1 MTDILQVNNPKSSM
15 LKRAWLVIILALV
28 IDQVIKIMIKT
39 TLPLDGHKMVLGKY
53 LQLYFI
59 ENNGMAF
66 GMQLGKDWG
75 KIALTVF
82 RIIACGVIMWFLYDL
97 AKKST
102 DKFKMTVF
110 ALIFAGAAGNTIDCI
125 FYGQL
130 FSASNYNEVATM
142 FPSGGGYAS
151 LFKGKVVDM
160 FYCELWNIHR
170 SEATWLPGFL
180 FGPDDRWI
188 FFRPIFNFA
197 DSCISVGVIMLLVWQ
212 KRFFGKKTKVVRV

>member
-1 MTDILQVNNPKSSM
+1 M
-15 LKRAWLVIILALV
+15 LKRAAIVIFAALLL
-28 IDQVIKIMIKT
+28 DQVIKIWIKT
-39 TLPLDGHKMVLGKY
+39 SMGLDDHTFVLGKY

-66 GMQLGKDWG
+66 GMQLGQDWG

-82 RIIACGVIMWFLYDL
+82 RILACILILWFLYDL
-97 AKKST
+97 SKKSN

-110 ALIFAGAAGNTIDCI
+110 ALIFAGAAGNTIDCV
-125 FYGQL
+125 FYGQF
-130 FSASNYNEVATM
+130 FSASNFNQIATI
-142 FPSGGGYAS
+142 FPSGGGYSS
-151 LFKGKVVDM
+151 LLKGKVVDM

-170 SEATWLPGFL
+170 SEAPGWLPGFL

-197 DSCISVGVIMLLVWQ
+197 DSCISVGVTILLLWQ
-212 KRFFGKKTKVVRV
+212 KRFFGKKVKA

>member
-1 MTDILQVNNPKSSM
+1 MTEIVQGNQKASM
-15 LKRAWLVIILALV
+15 LKRALMVIFSALL
-28 IDQVIKIMIKT
+28 IDQVIKIWIKT
-39 TLPLDGHKMVLGKY
+39 SMTLDDHKMVLGKY

-66 GMQLGKDWG
+66 GMQLGEDWG

-82 RIIACGVIMWFLYDL
+82 RILACILIFWFLYDL
-97 AKKST
+97 SKKSN

-125 FYGQL
+125 FYGQI
-130 FSASNYNEVATM
+130 FNASTYNQVATM
-142 FPSGGGYAS
+142 FPSGGGYTS
-151 LFKGKVVDM
+151 LLKGKVVDM
-160 FYCELWNIHR
+160 FYCEIFNIHR
-170 SEATWLPGFL
+170 SEAPWLPNFL

-197 DSCISVGVIMLLVWQ
+197 DSCISVGVVMLIIWQ
-212 KRFFGKKTKVVRV
+212 KRFFGKKGTEIAKA

>member
-1 MTDILQVNNPKSSM
+1 MTEIVQGNQKASM
-15 LKRAWLVIILALV
+15 LKRALIIIFSALL
-28 IDQVIKIMIKT
+28 IDQVIKIWIKT
-39 TLPLDGHKMVLGKY
+39 SMTLDDHKMVLGKY

-66 GMQLGKDWG
+66 GMQLGEDWG

-82 RIIACGVIMWFLYDL
+82 RILACILIFWFIYDL
-97 AKKST
+97 SKKSN
-102 DKFKMTVF
+102 DKFKMAVF

-130 FSASNYNEVATM
+130 FNASTYNQVATM
-142 FPSGGGYAS
+142 FPSGGGYS
-151 LFKGKVVDM
+151 TLFKGKVVDM
-160 FYCELWNIHR
+160 FYCEIFNIHR
-170 SEATWLPGFL
+170 SEASWLPNFL

-197 DSCISVGVIMLLVWQ
+197 DACISVGVVMLIIWQ
-212 KRFFGKKTKVVRV
+212 KRFFGKKGAEKVKA

>member
-1 MTDILQVNNPKSSM
+1 MTEIVQGNQKASM
-15 LKRAWLVIILALV
+15 LKRALIIIFSALV
-28 IDQVIKIMIKT
+28 IDQVIKIWIKT
-39 TLPLDGHKMVLGKY
+39 TMTLDDHKMVLGKY

-66 GMQLGKDWG
+66 GMQLGDDWG

-82 RIIACGVIMWFLYDL
+82 RIIACVMIFWFLYDL
-97 AKKST
+97 SKKSN

-110 ALIFAGAAGNTIDCI
+110 ALIFAGAVGNTIDCI

-130 FSASNYNEVATM
+130 FSASTYNNVATM
-142 FPSGGGYAS
+142 FPSGGGYTS

-160 FYCELWNIHR
+160 FYCEIFRIHQ
-170 SEATWLPGFL
+170 SEASWLPGFL
-180 FGPDDRWI
+180 FDRNGEWI

-197 DSCISVGVIMLLVWQ
+197 DSCISVGVVMLLIWQ
-212 KRFFGKKTKVVRV
+212 KRFFGKKETAKA

>member
-1 MTDILQVNNPKSSM
+1 M
-15 LKRAWLVIILALV
+15 LKRGWIVIILALV
-28 IDQVIKIMIKT
+28 IDQLIKIWIKT
-39 TLPLDGHKMVLGKY
+39 TLPLEGHVNLLGEY
-53 LQLYFI
+53 FQLYFI

-66 GMQLGKDWG
+66 GMQLGENGG

-97 AKKST
+97 AKKSN

-130 FSASNYNEVATM
+130 FSASNYTQVATM
-142 FPSGGGYAS
+142 FPSEGGYTS

-160 FYCELWNIHR
+160 FLYTGKWPHWVPSIGGR
-170 SEATWLPGFL
+170 M
-180 FGPDDRWI
+180 I
-188 FFRPIFNFA
+188 FPPIFNFA
-197 DSCISVGVIMLLVWQ
+197 DSCISVGVAMLLIWQ
-212 KRFFGKKTKVVRV
+212 KRFFGKKAKTAEA

>member
-97 AKKST
+97 AKK
-102 DKFKMTVF
+102 
-110 ALIFAGAAGNTIDCI
+110 IN
-125 FYGQL
+125 
-130 FSASNYNEVATM
+130 
-142 FPSGGGYAS
+142 
-151 LFKGKVVDM
+151 
-160 FYCELWNIHR
+160 
-170 SEATWLPGFL
+170 
-180 FGPDDRWI
+180 
-188 FFRPIFNFA
+188 
-197 DSCISVGVIMLLVWQ
+197 
-212 KRFFGKKTKVVRV
+212 

>member
-1 MTDILQVNNPKSSM
+1 MIEANSGTQKTTM
-15 LKRAWLVIILALV
+15 LKRAMIVIFSALI
-28 IDQVIKIMIKT
+28 IDQVIKIWIKT
-39 TLPLDGHKMVLGKY
+39 SMSLDDHKMVLGKY

-66 GMQLGKDWG
+66 GMQLGEDWG

-82 RIIACGVIMWFLYDL
+82 RIVACVLIFWFLYDL
-97 AKKST
+97 SKKSN

-110 ALIFAGAAGNTIDCI
+110 ALIFAGAVGNTIDCI

-130 FSASNYNEVATM
+130 FSASNYNQVATM
-142 FPSGGGYAS
+142 FPAEGGYAS
-151 LFKGKVVDM
+151 IFKGKVVDM
-160 FYCELWNIHR
+160 FYCEIFNIHR

-197 DSCISVGVIMLLVWQ
+197 DSCISVGVIMLLLWQ
-212 KRFFGKKTKVVRV
+212 KRFFGKKVNAVTPA

>member
-1 MTDILQVNNPKSSM
+1 MTDILQGNQKSAM
-15 LKRAWLVIILALV
+15 LKRALIIILSALF
-28 IDQVIKIMIKT
+28 IDQCIKIWIKT
-39 TLPLDGHKMVLGKY
+39 TMALDEHKMVLGKY

-66 GMQLGKDWG
+66 GMQLGEDGG
-75 KIALTVF
+75 KIALTLF
-82 RIIACGVIMWFLYDL
+82 RVVACVLIFWFIYDL
-97 AKKST
+97 SKKSN

-125 FYGQL
+125 LYGQI
-130 FSASNYNEVATM
+130 FSVSTYNEVASI

-151 LFKGKVVDM
+151 LCKGKVVDM
-160 FYCELWNIHR
+160 FYCEIFNIHR
-170 SEATWLPGFL
+170 SEASWLPGFL

-197 DSCISVGVIMLLVWQ
+197 DSCISVGVVMLLIWQ
-212 KRFFGKKTKVVRV
+212 KRFFGKKAKA

>member
-1 MTDILQVNNPKSSM
+1 MTWQ
-15 LKRAWLVIILALV
+15 
-28 IDQVIKIMIKT
+28 
-39 TLPLDGHKMVLGKY
+39 
-53 LQLYFI
+53 
-59 ENNGMAF
+59 
-66 GMQLGKDWG
+66 
-75 KIALTVF
+75 
-82 RIIACGVIMWFLYDL
+82 
-97 AKKST
+97 KKST

>member
-1 MTDILQVNNPKSSM
+1 MTEIVQGNQKASM
-15 LKRAWLVIILALV
+15 LKRALIIIFSALT
-28 IDQVIKIMIKT
+28 IDQVIKIWIKT
-39 TLPLDGHKMVLGKY
+39 SMTLDDRKFVLGKY

-66 GMQLGKDWG
+66 GMQLGEDWG

-82 RIIACGVIMWFLYDL
+82 RIIACVMIFWFLYDL
-97 AKKST
+97 SKKSN

-110 ALIFAGAAGNTIDCI
+110 ALIFAGAVGNTIDCI

-130 FSASNYNEVATM
+130 FSASSYNNVATM
-142 FPSGGGYAS
+142 FPAEGGYTS

-160 FYCELWNIHR
+160 FYCEIFRIHQ
-170 SEATWLPGFL
+170 SEASWLPGFL
-180 FGPDDRWI
+180 FDRNGEWI

-197 DSCISVGVIMLLVWQ
+197 DSCISVGVVMLLIWQ
-212 KRFFGKKTKVVRV
+212 KRFFGKKETAKA

>member
-1 MTDILQVNNPKSSM
+1 MIQNQTGNQKSTM
-15 LKRAWLVIILALV
+15 LKRAFIIIFLALL
-28 IDQVIKIMIKT
+28 IDQVIKIWIKT
-39 TLPLDGHKMVLGKY
+39 TMKLDDHHMVLGKY

-66 GMQLGKDWG
+66 GMQLGEHWG

-82 RIIACGVIMWFLYDL
+82 RMIACGVIFWFLFDL

-110 ALIFAGAAGNTIDCI
+110 ALIFAGAVGNTIDCI

-130 FSASNYNEVATM
+130 FSASTFNQVATM
-142 FPSGGGYAS
+142 FPAEGGYTS
-151 LFKGKVVDM
+151 LLKGKVVDM
-160 FYCELWNIHR
+160 FYCEIFRIHQ
-170 SEATWLPGFL
+170 SQASWLPGFL
-180 FGPDDRWI
+180 FDRNGEWI

-197 DSCISVGVIMLLVWQ
+197 DACISVGVVMLLLWQ
-212 KRFFGKKTKVVRV
+212 KRFFGKMAAANK